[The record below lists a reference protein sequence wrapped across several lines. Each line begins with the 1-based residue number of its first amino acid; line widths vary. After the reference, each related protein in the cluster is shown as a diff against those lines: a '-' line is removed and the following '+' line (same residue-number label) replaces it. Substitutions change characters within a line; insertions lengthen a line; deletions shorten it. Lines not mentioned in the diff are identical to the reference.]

1 MKKNMGTA
9 DRAIRVVSALV
20 IVTLLLMGQIE
31 GVIGITLGVLAVVF
45 LGTSVVSVCPLYMP
59 FKISTRKEITS
70 AKK

>member
-20 IVTLLLMGQIE
+20 IIALLLMGQIE
-31 GVIGITLGVLAVVF
+31 GVIGVTLGILAVVF

-70 AKK
+70 TKI